1 MLLVQLASMN
11 AFCSKWCL
19 IFDISLYNFFVT
31 QRFFQPP
38 CSSVL
43 WNKCFKRNLRRFILP
58 KNNIFIKFALTSLQ
72 PEILCFVLDKPVLY
86 FKIPCCILACNS
98 NTHVLFVIWMFFLYS
113 CPLGKI
119 LSSFLLHLLNPA
131 KLTCSKSERKKLE
144 KAVFIVNF
152 EHILHL
158 YLLFLLLTLNK

>member
-1 MLLVQLASMN
+1 MLFVPN
-11 AFCSKWCL
+11 DVWYL
-19 IFDISLYNFFVT
+19 IFFYTIFWLLKG
-31 QRFFQPP
+31 FFQPP

-43 WNKCFKRNLRRFILP
+43 WNKCFERNLRRFTLP
-58 KNNIFIKFALTSLQ
+58 KNIFIKFALTSLQ
-72 PEILCFVLDKPVLY
+72 PEILCFVLDEPVLY